1 MRPILNQMVNYH
13 PAALDATFS
22 ALSDPTRRAILAR
35 LARGDVNVT
44 ELAEPF
50 DVSLPAVTKHLNV
63 LERAG
68 LLVREKEGRV
78 RRCQLVASPLRQAAE
93 WLERYRKF
101 WEGQLDSLARYLEE
115 TERER
120 SPEKED
126 VGRWQRPRRSAR
138 RSRKPRSR

>member
-1 MRPILNQMVNYH
+1 MVNYS
-13 PAALDATFS
+13 AALDATFS

-35 LARGDVNVT
+35 LSRGDVNVT

-63 LERAG
+63 LQRAG

-78 RRCQLVASPLRQAAE
+78 RRCQLVASPLKQAAD
-93 WLERYRKF
+93 WIERYRRF

-115 TERER
+115 AEREQI
-120 SPEKED
+120 PGKED
-126 VGRWQRPRRSAR
+126 AGKWQRPRRSAR
-138 RSRKPRSR
+138 KSRRPRSP